1 MEKTPEFI
9 SYKKVLVFGAN
20 GTGKTTL
27 SKYIETGEFS
37 DESHTEGGKKI
48 KFIFFFVNRYHNNE
62 NFRRNGEFKVIRF
75 KLV

>member
-20 GTGKTTL
+20 RTGKTTL

-37 DESHTEGGKKI
+37 DESHTDSGIKI
-48 KFIFFFVNRYHNNE
+48 
-62 NFRRNGEFKVIRF
+62 
-75 KLV
+75 